1 MKISVSMLKKF
12 LPILA
17 VAFVLPFFAQS
28 AKATSVDFLCG
39 PLICNGNVT
48 ATFSGGTLV
57 SASDLGGITV
67 INDSGPADDGGLL
80 FTLLFD
86 TSLPAPNIAVAEQ
99 GGDGSILAGTIVGF
113 SGAQFG
119 SSETVDLQVLWT
131 GMPADFA
138 AFLGSSTGT
147 GFVDNIILTL
157 DGSAQSIDVNI
168 QPTPEPGS
176 LLLLG
181 SGILSFGGLLR
192 RKIFKA

>member
-1 MKISVSMLKKF
+1 
-12 LPILA
+12 
-17 VAFVLPFFAQS
+17 
-28 AKATSVDFLCG
+28 VDFLCG
-39 PLICNGNVT
+39 PLVCNGTVT
-48 ATFSGGTLV
+48 AVFSSGNLV

-67 INDSGPADDGGLL
+67 INDSGPADDGGKL

-86 TSLPAPNIAVAEQ
+86 TSISGTNIAVTEQ
-99 GGDGSILAGTIVGF
+99 TGGDGSTLAGTITGF

-138 AFLGSSTGT
+138 AFLGSPTGT